1 MHLKTLT
8 FYFLKYVDVALF
20 DNSNVV
26 DVAVQFDVVIP
37 IDQQQWAVFAINQR
51 KYIKLLI
58 LFFSLSHFNYN
69 CFYVVHLDYYRV
81 INPFVS
87 N

>member
-51 KYIKLLI
+51 K
-58 LFFSLSHFNYN
+58 
-69 CFYVVHLDYYRV
+69 
-81 INPFVS
+81 
-87 N
+87 